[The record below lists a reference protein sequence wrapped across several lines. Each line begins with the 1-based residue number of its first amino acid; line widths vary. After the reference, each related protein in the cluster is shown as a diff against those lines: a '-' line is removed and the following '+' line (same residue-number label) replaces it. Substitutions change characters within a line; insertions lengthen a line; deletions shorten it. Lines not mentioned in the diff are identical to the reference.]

1 MNHQQLAAV
10 KLALGALEESV
21 DLVQED
27 YENAKKLYGNYPT
40 RQARL
45 LGMEEG
51 LKKHEEAI
59 AALQPIIEQPTPVQE
74 PVAVVT
80 GYYGGRCVILPTN
93 PARLFNSGTALY
105 TTPHEQQKPWVD
117 LPDEEIDALAELYG
131 LDYMS
136 YAPFVRAVEQLLKEK
151 NHG

>member
-1 MNHQQLAAV
+1 MNEQQLAAV
-10 KLALGALEESV
+10 RLALEALEESV

-59 AALQPIIEQPTPVQE
+59 TALQSIIEQPSPVQE
-74 PVAVVT
+74 PVA
-80 GYYGGRCVILPTN
+80 P
-93 PARLFNSGTALY
+93 
-105 TTPHEQQKPWVD
+105 KPWVG
-117 LPDEEIDALAELYG
+117 LTDEELTEAEIEG
-131 LDYMS
+131 GKS
-136 YAPFVRAVEQLLKEK
+136 YKRWVYRIGGQMIMPQDSLQWHFSRAIEDKLRNK
-151 NHG
+151 NT